1 VTCVA
6 RAFGVPFPTVLYDWP
21 WEDVLLAWYG
31 LEEVERIERLEREV
45 EQLQAA
51 FLTNYAVN
59 APKSLMKEQTALRAR
74 LKRGPVDL
82 DTPDEATLLA
92 DALAFGELLRRNTEG
107 AS

>member
-59 APKSLMKEQTALRAR
+59 APTSLMKEQTALRAR
-74 LKRGPVDL
+74 LKRG
-82 DTPDEATLLA
+82 DTIEPPDEATLLA

-107 AS
+107 SS